1 MGNWRDRFEKNIN
14 QKTER
19 KLSVYFGLYEGAWIS
34 TDNTGIW
41 KIDRGEINI
50 ISIFQNQAV
59 GVKWIYP
66 QNPGIAKSN

>member
-1 MGNWRDRFEKNIN
+1 MKKALTRK
-14 QKTER
+14 QKESYQCILR
-19 KLSVYFGLYEGAWIS
+19 LYEGAWIS
-34 TDNTGIW
+34 ADSTGIW

>member
-1 MGNWRDRFEKNIN
+1 MKKALTRK
-14 QKTER
+14 QKESYQCILDYT
-19 KLSVYFGLYEGAWIS
+19 EGAWIS
-34 TDNTGIW
+34 ADSTGIW

>member
-1 MGNWRDRFEKNIN
+1 
-14 QKTER
+14 
-19 KLSVYFGLYEGAWIS
+19 VYFGLYEGAWIS
-34 TDNTGIW
+34 ADSTGIW